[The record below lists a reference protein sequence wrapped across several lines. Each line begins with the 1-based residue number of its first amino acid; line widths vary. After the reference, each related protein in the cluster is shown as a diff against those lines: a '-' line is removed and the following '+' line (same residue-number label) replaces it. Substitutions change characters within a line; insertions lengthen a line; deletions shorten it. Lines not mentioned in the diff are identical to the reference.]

1 MRHAQVTGQ
10 CAVLQVSSNGLF
22 FLSCKEFLGRSF
34 FLSYF
39 IIILLIHD

>member
-22 FLSCKEFLGRSF
+22 FSCLVKNFLEDLVF
-34 FLSYF
+34 YF
-39 IIILLIHD
+39 ILLLYC